1 MSSVQPSLELLA
13 PAGSLPAFETA
24 VKHGADAIYIGAPAL
39 NARALARNFTLA
51 EIAAMIDYGYGA
63 GVKVYLAMN
72 SLMKEDD
79 IPAVIRQLSV
89 LEQLGPDA
97 LIIQDIGLFYLIRR
111 FFPRLPVHASTLMTV
126 HNSLGVRQCAEMGFK
141 RVVLAREMTIDEIRK
156 AHAASPVELEVFVQ
170 GALCYSYSGL
180 CLFSSYLGGKS
191 GLRGRCVQPC
201 RRRYTWAGK
210 GKGLKSGYFFSMHDL
225 AALSL
230 LPEIAGAGVVSVKIE
245 GRMRSAN
252 YVGSVV
258 KAYRLAIDAG
268 KDLAGVLPEAE
279 SLLAAAMGR
288 RTTTAYFTHAQPKD
302 AFSPAH
308 SGNIGIF
315 LGKIRHCKQ
324 QQAGLV
330 LRHSVSRGE
339 RLRIHHEKS
348 GERKSFTLQDIRTK
362 DGSILATA
370 SADDDVVLT
379 IAGSAMRTGDSLY
392 KVDVGNAGC
401 KRSQINSNS
410 FKKLVAGLNA
420 DHHWEKVLAR
430 FQPRVAGAKRK
441 NQRHRSGKT
450 VAKNRVPA
458 IWLKTDN
465 LRLLTQP
472 LPLKPE
478 RYLVVLDQETMRQ
491 YSRMSRKLHRLN
503 SFIIWCLPPVIFEE
517 DISFYQQAIKRL
529 QRDGFRGWQLGH
541 LSQFQFFNDLSGTG
555 RGRRT
560 GKERGDRG
568 QGLKVGVDYTVNVLN
583 SAALTQLAA
592 AGLDHIQL
600 SIENDQDN
608 IQAINQAR
616 KGWRVG
622 MTVYGRPPLFTARP
636 APEYFRFNQQCV
648 SPRGERFE
656 LVKAQGLSLLLDEQP
671 FSLLPHLQD
680 PALAALDFVVVDV
693 TNIRL
698 DRKKLNLLFKQIQA
712 PARGR
717 GRRLS
722 RFNYAGNL
730 L

>member
-1 MSSVQPSLELLA
+1 MSSAPSPLELLA
-13 PAGSLPAFETA
+13 PAGSLPAFESA

-39 NARALARNFTLA
+39 NARALARHFSLA
-51 EIAAMIDYGYGA
+51 EIAAMIDYGHGA

-72 SLMKEDD
+72 SLMREDE
-79 IPAVIRQLSV
+79 IPAVIRQLSI

-111 FFPRLPVHASTLMTV
+111 FFPGLPVHASTLMTV
-126 HNSLGVRQCAEMGFK
+126 HNSLGVRQCADMGFK
-141 RVVLAREMTIDEIRK
+141 RVVLAREMTLDEIRK
-156 AHAASPVELEVFVQ
+156 ANAVSPVELEVFVQ

-210 GKGLKSGYFFSMHDL
+210 GKGLRSGYFFSMHDL

-230 LPEIAGAGVVSVKIE
+230 LPDIARAGVVSVKIE

-268 KDLAGVLPEAE
+268 KDLDKVLPEAE

-288 RTTTAYFTHAQPKD
+288 QTTTAYFTSDQPKD
-302 AFSPAH
+302 AFSPGQ

-315 LGKIRHCKQ
+315 LGKIKNCRQ

-330 LRHSVSRGE
+330 LRNAVARGD

-348 GERKSFTLQDIRTK
+348 GDRKSFSLQQISVNDRMV
-362 DGSILATA
+362 STA
-370 SADDDVVLT
+370 SAGDEVTLT
-379 IAGSAMRTGDSLY
+379 IASSAMRVGDSLY
-392 KVDVGNAGC
+392 KVDIGAAGS
-401 KRSQINSNS
+401 KRSQINAKGFNR
-410 FKKLVAGLNA
+410 LVDGLDA
-420 DHHWEKVLAR
+420 DHYWEKVLAR
-430 FQPRVAGAKRK
+430 FQPRLAGVKTK
-441 NQRHRSGKT
+441 NRRRGALKT
-450 VAKNRVPA
+450 VKTGPGPSF
-458 IWLKTDN
+458 WLKTDN

-478 RYLVVLDQETMRQ
+478 RYLVVLDHDTFRQ
-491 YSRMSRKLHRLN
+491 YSRMNRKLHKLQ
-503 SFIIWCLPPVIFEE
+503 SFIIWCLPPIIFEK
-517 DISFYQQAIKRL
+517 DIAFYQQAIGRL
-529 QRDGFRGWQLGH
+529 QKDGFRSWQLGH
-541 LSQFQFFNDLSGTG
+541 LSQLHLFPSFTSVG
-555 RGRRT
+555 RGSKKKHEKGSR
-560 GKERGDRG
+560 GK
-568 QGLKVGVDYTVNVLN
+568 GLRIGLDYTINVLN
-583 SAALTQLAA
+583 SAALTQFSAV
-592 AGLDHIQL
+592 GLEHVQL

-608 IQAINQAR
+608 IQAMTKAR
-616 KGWRVG
+616 SGCRVG

-636 APEYFRFNQQCV
+636 APEYFRFGQQCI
-648 SPRGERFE
+648 SPKDEKFE
-656 LVKAQGLSLLLDEQP
+656 LVRAQGLSLILADQP
-671 FSLLPHLQD
+671 FSLLPYLQD
-680 PALAALDFVVVDV
+680 PALATLDFMVVDLS
-693 TNIRL
+693 NMRL
-698 DRKKLNLLFKQIQA
+698 DRKKLNLIFGQIQS
-712 PARGR
+712 PAKGR
-717 GRRLS
+717 GRKLS